1 MTNLLDLLGVAFF
14 VLAAALSIASVAVAV
29 GLWLA
34 LLVAS
39 VWLLAA
45 GSACVVA
52 AQAKARKAAAAPAG
66 VRGVAA

>member
-1 MTNLLDLLGVAFF
+1 MPNLLDLLGVAFF

-39 VWLLAA
+39 VWLVLAGA
-45 GSACVVA
+45 GCLVA
-52 AQAKARKAAAAPAG
+52 ATTKARKAAA
-66 VRGVAA
+66 GVASVRVAA